1 MAEQSRYGTARAE
14 WSPSA
19 AVNAGM
25 SSLRYIYSDDD
36 VALKDLSGERPVMR
50 VSEELA
56 PRFRQRAARR
66 VAWITYRALRPVVR
80 SVAWRTRSFMAHDLH
95 EFSLRVEHMARH
107 SENLAREQHAQVV
120 TLLSQAEAHAQ
131 LTAAEQKRSL
141 RLLTTTLDQ
150 QAKRIS
156 LLSNE
161 VVQLRQAISTSGETD
176 D

>member
-1 MAEQSRYGTARAE
+1 MADPTRYGTARAE

-36 VALKDLSGERPVMR
+36 IALKDLSGERPVMR
-50 VSEELA
+50 VSAERA
-56 PRFRQRAARR
+56 PHLRQRVARR

-107 SENLAREQHAQVV
+107 SENLAREQHAQLV
-120 TLLSQAEAHAQ
+120 TLLSHAEAHAQ
-131 LTAAEQKRSL
+131 LTAAEHKRSL
-141 RLLTTTLDQ
+141 RALTTTLDQ

-156 LLSNE
+156 LLGDE
-161 VVQLRQAISTSGETD
+161 VVQLRQAIHGTGTVD